1 MRESEMVAAEGKNDG
16 VHWDKLEGEET
27 KPRVSNFC
35 WYFNLKFYM
44 KQILLEPN
52 LLLLSNV

>member
-1 MRESEMVAAEGKNDG
+1 MVAAEGKNDG